1 MLLNCSR
8 LDVSRSRPAGLRI
21 SDDFKRY
28 THPWGEQ
35 WSAGREHVNM
45 DEQVAT
51 AALIG
56 LDEAEAARQVEEF
69 HCALWHRP
77 VVFVLNFPLRSSGGM
92 AFSGELVIL
101 LGANPKLISVSTN
114 PSARSITRVRA
125 RKLAPMA

>member
-1 MLLNCSR
+1 MLSNGPH
-8 LDVSRSRPAGLRI
+8 VSRSRPAGLRI

-35 WSAGREHVNM
+35 WSAGRDRVDM

-69 HCALWHRP
+69 HGALWHRP
-77 VVFVLNFPLRSSGGM
+77 LVFVLSFPPRSSGGM
-92 AFSGELVIL
+92 ACRAHRSRRRLTPAANASQAFCKPVIFQFKYL
-101 LGANPKLISVSTN
+101 D
-114 PSARSITRVRA
+114 
-125 RKLAPMA
+125 